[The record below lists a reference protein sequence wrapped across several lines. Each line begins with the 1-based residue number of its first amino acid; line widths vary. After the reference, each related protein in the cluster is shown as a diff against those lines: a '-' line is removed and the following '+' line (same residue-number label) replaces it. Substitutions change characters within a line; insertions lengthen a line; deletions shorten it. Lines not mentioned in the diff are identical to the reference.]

1 MPFSFAYST
10 ATFQNYI
17 SKFSAELARKLQE
30 EEQQAAEA
38 ERETVSSAH
47 PETPGTSG
55 PRPPSQSSQSKKK
68 ENVSTWLS

>member
-1 MPFSFAYST
+1 MPFSFDDST
-10 ATFQNYI
+10 LTFQNYI

-38 ERETVSSAH
+38 ERETVLSAH

-55 PRPPSQSSQSKKK
+55 PRSPSQSSQSKKK
-68 ENVSTWLS
+68 DNVST